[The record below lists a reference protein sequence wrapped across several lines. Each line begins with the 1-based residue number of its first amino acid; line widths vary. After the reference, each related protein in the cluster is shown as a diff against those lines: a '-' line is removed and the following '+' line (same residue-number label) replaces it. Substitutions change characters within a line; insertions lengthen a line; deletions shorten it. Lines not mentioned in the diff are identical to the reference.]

1 MKSSEKVQKD
11 TLELERE
18 IKGLILYCALRLI
31 PRHILELE
39 IIKRIQRYEKKLPN
53 DLIDKDAYGDNAWYS
68 ALEIIKIAYNP
79 LVYNFVERKGFEKPL
94 DYVKSKKAD
103 IPEYIKSA
111 VAKINKS
118 QFCIYNEGKKPISLW
133 SKVELDLRYNSQM
146 EMLDKCYKSGR
157 DLFWLSSHSN
167 CSKRCE
173 KWQGKL
179 VSLTLP
185 SIDNTFWTGK
195 TIHNNKIYS
204 FTAIENQV
212 DKYGYKNNIIN
223 GFNCRHFLIEYI
235 EGKKPE
241 FIDDKEIAKA
251 RHYESIQRELERA
264 IRKKKSD
271 LYITSQVDKKK
282 SKKLGIE
289 IAELEKEYKI
299 FCKKHKL
306 VMQSYRI
313 M

>member
-1 MKSSEKVQKD
+1 MKNSEKAQKE
-11 TLELERE
+11 TLELERD
-18 IKGLILYCALRLI
+18 IKALILYCALRLI
-31 PRHILELE
+31 PRYILELE
-39 IIKRIQRYEKKLPN
+39 IIKRIQKYEKKLPK
-53 DLIDKDAYGDNAWYS
+53 DLIDKEVYGDSAWYS
-68 ALEIIKIAYNP
+68 ALEMIKIAYNP
-79 LVYNFVERKGFEKPL
+79 LVYNFVAKSGFEKPL
-94 DYVKSKKAD
+94 DYIKKNKEL
-103 IPEYIKSA
+103 PEYIKSA
-111 VAKINKS
+111 VAKINSS
-118 QFCIYNEGKKPISLW
+118 QFCTHEEGKKPINLW
-133 SKVELDLRYNSQM
+133 SKIDMDLRYEKQM

-157 DLFWLSSHSN
+157 DLFWLSSHKG

-173 KWQGKL
+173 PWQGKL

-185 SIDNTFWTGK
+185 AIDNTFWTGK

-241 FIDDKEIAKA
+241 FIDNEEITKT
-251 RHYESIQRELERA
+251 RKYESIQRELERA

-271 LYITSQVDKKK
+271 LYVTSMVDKKK

-289 IAELEKEYKI
+289 IAELEREYKI

-306 VMQSYRI
+306 IIQSYRI

>member
-1 MKSSEKVQKD
+1 MKSNEKAQKE
-11 TLELERE
+11 TLELERD
-18 IKGLILYCALRLI
+18 IKALILYCALRLI
-31 PRHILELE
+31 PRYFLELE
-39 IIKRIQRYEKKLPN
+39 IIKRIQKYDKKLPK
-53 DLIDKDAYGDNAWYS
+53 DLIDKENYSNSAYYS
-68 ALEIIKIAYNP
+68 ALEMIKVAYNP
-79 LVYNFVERKGFEKPL
+79 LVYNFVAKSGFEKPL
-94 DYVKSKKAD
+94 DYIKKKGD

-118 QFCIYNEGKKPISLW
+118 QFCVHEEGKKPINLW
-133 SKVELDLRYNSQM
+133 SKVELDLRYNAQM

-157 DLFWLSSHSN
+157 DLFWLSAHSN

-185 SIDNTFWTGK
+185 AIDNTFWTGK

-241 FIDDKEIAKA
+241 FIDNKEIAETRK
-251 RHYESIQRELERA
+251 YESIQRELERA

-271 LYITSQVDKKK
+271 LYVVSMVDKKK

-289 IAELEKEYKI
+289 IAELEREYKI

-306 VMQSYRI
+306 IIQNYRI

>member
-1 MKSSEKVQKD
+1 MNSSEKVQKD

-18 IKGLILYCALRLI
+18 IKALILYCALRLI
-31 PRHILELE
+31 PRYYLELE
-39 IIKRIQRYEKKLPN
+39 IIKRIQKYDKKLPD
-53 DLIDKDAYGDNAWYS
+53 DLIDKDAYGNGAYYS
-68 ALEIIKIAYNP
+68 ALEMIKIAYAP
-79 LVYNFVERKGFEKPL
+79 LVYNFVAKSGFEKPL
-94 DYVKSKKAD
+94 DYIKKKSD
-103 IPEYIKSA
+103 LPEYIKSA

-118 QFCIYNEGKKPISLW
+118 QLCTQNTGKKPISLW
-133 SKVELDLRYNSQM
+133 QKIELDVNYNAQM
-146 EMLDKCYKSGR
+146 EMVDKCFKSNK

-185 SIDNTFWTGK
+185 SIDSTFWTGK

-204 FTAIENQV
+204 FAAIENQV

-241 FIDDKEIAKA
+241 FIDDKEIAKV

-306 VMQSYRI
+306 VIQSYRI

>member
-1 MKSSEKVQKD
+1 MKNSEKVQKE

-31 PRHILELE
+31 PRYILELE
-39 IIKRIQRYEKKLPN
+39 IIKRIQKYEKKLPK
-53 DLIDKDAYGDNAWYS
+53 DLIDKDSYGDSAWYS
-68 ALEIIKIAYNP
+68 ALEMIKIAYNP
-79 LVYNFVERKGFEKPL
+79 LVYNFVAKSGFEKPL
-94 DYVKSKKAD
+94 DYIKKKCD

-111 VAKINKS
+111 VAKINSS
-118 QFCIYNEGKKPISLW
+118 QFCTHEEGKKPINLW
-133 SKVELDLRYNSQM
+133 SKVDMDLRYEKQM

-157 DLFWLSSHSN
+157 DLFWLSSHKG

-195 TIHNNKIYS
+195 TIENHKIYS

-223 GFNCRHFLIEYI
+223 GFNCRHSLIEYI

-241 FIDDKEIAKA
+241 FIDNEEIAKT
-251 RHYESIQRELERA
+251 RKYESIQRELERA

-271 LYITSQVDKKK
+271 LYVTSMVDKKK

-289 IAELEKEYKI
+289 IAELEREYKI

-306 VMQSYRI
+306 IIQNYRI